1 MEYLIVACTILAT
14 LAQLA
19 SVIIDLAEYRNQP
32 KLEAVQR
39 KVVQEEAE
47 PNSGQKSHQK
57 EVIQE
62 ETETGEDTFG

>member
-1 MEYLIVACTILAT
+1 MEYVIVACTILAT

-47 PNSGQKSHQK
+47 PNSRQKSHQK

>member
-1 MEYLIVACTILAT
+1 MEYVIVVCTILAT

-47 PNSGQKSHQK
+47 PNSGQESHQK
-57 EVIQE
+57 KVIQE
-62 ETETGEDTFG
+62 ETETGEDILG

>member
-1 MEYLIVACTILAT
+1 MEYVIVTCTILAT

-47 PNSGQKSHQK
+47 PNSQQKSRQK
-57 EVIQE
+57 DVIQE